1 MGAENVVLSL
11 GSRGAVGAFADGLVE
26 AVPPSVQAVS
36 PIGSGDALAAAY
48 TWALTR
54 KAPSRGGAADA
65 LRWGVAAGTASALL
79 PGMQFATLAQTRR
92 LYKQVETG
100 SAD

>member
-1 MGAENVVLSL
+1 MRRVCASVANCIP
-11 GSRGAVGAFADGLVE
+11 GSRAE

-48 TWALTR
+48 TWAMTR
-54 KAPSRGGAADA
+54 KTQPRAGAADA

-79 PGMQFATLAQTRR
+79 PGMQFATLAQTRHI
-92 LYKQVETG
+92 YKQVESG

>member
-1 MGAENVVLSL
+1 V
-11 GSRGAVGAFADGLVE
+11 GAVADGLVE

-54 KAPSRGGAADA
+54 KAASQGGPADA

-92 LYKQVETG
+92 MYKQVESG